1 MNLEQLRAC
10 SLFRRG
16 SNSGT
21 LNLPLASSLEKTGG
35 NRRAILA
42 SFFPHNGPVFNKCPR
57 LISKDLITAR
67 YQPGI
72 CGSNSEFMRMNE
84 ERKKLRNRFFVWAK
98 MKTEVG
104 LQRFG
109 MCPKEAC
116 SLGKYPEGARTPRAR
131 LPDWAVTAESPCR
144 KGHRSWRLRRDACR
158 IPYRRPNRSR
168 SEFRCPRSR
177 LERSRWRGGPESK
190 WLAKGVLQG

>member
-109 MCPKEAC
+109 MCPKEA
-116 SLGKYPEGARTPRAR
+116 
-131 LPDWAVTAESPCR
+131 
-144 KGHRSWRLRRDACR
+144 
-158 IPYRRPNRSR
+158 
-168 SEFRCPRSR
+168 
-177 LERSRWRGGPESK
+177 
-190 WLAKGVLQG
+190 